1 MARTHRDVLKC
12 EFELSRIACDIPVR
26 MMRYGAKVHGLA
38 IQQQGQPGWAP
49 LAGEERYFVSHH
61 RIGDAEPCWYL
72 REAAG

>member
-1 MARTHRDVLKC
+1 MARTHRDELKC

-49 LAGEERYFVSHH
+49 LAGEEGHFTRHQN
-61 RIGDAEPCWYL
+61 IEDAEPRWYL
-72 REAAG
+72 RDVAG